1 MQWGSLAGEMQWWS
15 GCWSSG
21 QEGPDLSTVGSRT
34 GLLDSAGLS
43 SFMFRRFIF
52 VPKYTH
58 VYCKLISRTWFIS
71 PPAPAPPRTRASRLR
86 DWPSKPDAVKET
98 GTTAHLLDRNA
109 LEGGDLAGHV
119 GDVPGQRRVADL
131 GPGGEVGRIGLEKDP
146 LEGRLVAWSSAN
158 QCVGQRTCRTQ
169 SWTALLSGWVT
180 AAVTPRRL
188 PG

>member
-1 MQWGSLAGEMQWWS
+1 MGEPGWRDAMV
-15 GCWSSG
+15 
-21 QEGPDLSTVGSRT
+21 ER
-34 GLLDSAGLS
+34 LLEQQPGGTRFEHCRQQDRPAGLG
-43 SFMFRRFIF
+43 RFIF
-52 VPKYTH
+52 VYLRP
-58 VYCKLISRTWFIS
+58 VYHRPEIHTRLLRINIKNMFIS

-158 QCVGQRTCRTQ
+158 QCMGKRTCRTQ